1 MRTMLLQ
8 WDRDAWSDYLYW
20 QSEDKRILRKV
31 NQLLQDILRNPFE
44 GIGKPEALKGSLTG
58 MWSRRIDGA
67 NRVVYSVNGNI
78 IYILACRGHYKR

>member
-44 GIGKPEALKGSLTG
+44 GIGKPGALKGNLTG

-67 NRVVYSVNGNI
+67 NRVVYSVNENI